1 MAGTPLPPCTTLPIK
16 GARAFPPNSD
26 RNNPGRSD
34 IAIAGGRIVDLAT
47 DYDRDAE
54 VEIIEAR
61 DNLVLPGFVNAHY
74 HSHDALAK
82 GTLEEVPL
90 ETWRLCP
97 NFMRRACAEAECR
110 YTRVKMWPTN
120 SLSYGCLVCQSLV
133 FNLQATSRRS
143 FIRGWT

>member
-1 MAGTPLPPCTTLPIK
+1 
-16 GARAFPPNSD
+16 
-26 RNNPGRSD
+26 
-34 IAIAGGRIVDLAT
+34 VDLAT

-82 GTLEEVPL
+82 GTPEEVPL

-97 NFMRRACAEAECR
+97 ILCVALAPKPNVGTRA
-110 YTRVKMWPTN
+110 
-120 SLSYGCLVCQSLV
+120 
-133 FNLQATSRRS
+133 
-143 FIRGWT
+143 